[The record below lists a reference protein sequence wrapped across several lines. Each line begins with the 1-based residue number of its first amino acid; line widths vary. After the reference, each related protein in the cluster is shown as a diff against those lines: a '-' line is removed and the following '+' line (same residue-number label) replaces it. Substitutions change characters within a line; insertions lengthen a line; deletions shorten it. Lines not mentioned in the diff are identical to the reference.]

1 MRATDILERY
11 RLRGGLAYEGEGVTQ
26 LQHAWQSGQLAKRSA
41 AAPEL
46 QLAAWLHDLG
56 HLVSDIEGTPTLAGV
71 DDRHE
76 ALGAVVLLRAFGL
89 EVSGPVALHVDAK
102 RFLVACRPGYADLL
116 SPDSRRSLALQGG
129 PMGPT
134 AWMQFAK
141 TCFAADAVRLRVW
154 DDHAKVASLQPVS
167 TEAALS
173 ELARLMDA
181 VSERGG

>member
-41 AAPEL
+41 AA
-46 QLAAWLHDLG
+46 
-56 HLVSDIEGTPTLAGV
+56 
-71 DDRHE
+71 
-76 ALGAVVLLRAFGL
+76 
-89 EVSGPVALHVDAK
+89 
-102 RFLVACRPGYADLL
+102 
-116 SPDSRRSLALQGG
+116 PDSRRSLALQGG